1 MGNET
6 SVVIAP
12 DEPTLVMTRVF
23 DAPRRLVWDATTKC
37 EHLKRWWGPRGFELV
52 FCEMDPRPGGT
63 YRYVQRAPDGSEHPF
78 KGEYREVV
86 PPERVVNT
94 FIYDVEGIR
103 DHVAVVTG
111 TLDEEDG
118 KTTLTSTT
126 VFESIEVRDA
136 ALATGMVEGA
146 KETYERLDELLATL
160 S

>member
-1 MGNET
+1 MAEET

-12 DEPTLVMTRVF
+12 EAPTLVMSRVF
-23 DAPRRLVWDATTKC
+23 DAPRELVWEATTKC
-37 EHLKRWWGPRGFELV
+37 EHLTRWWGPRGYELV
-52 FCEMDPRPGGT
+52 VCEMDPRPGGT

-78 KGEYREVV
+78 KGEYREVL

-103 DHVAVVTG
+103 DHPAVVTV

-118 KTTLTSTT
+118 KTKLTSSS
-126 VFESIEVRDA
+126 VFESIEIRDA

-146 KETYERLDELLATL
+146 KETFDRLAELLETL